1 MRIPIQLKYFFFV
14 YILAISTF
22 EFFFRISQSATYL
35 LFPFSAAVF
44 YYYKKRFDY
53 SILIIILPFFLVYI
67 LQHVLYNTPV
77 YFAFSLIIRL
87 LAVYFSLKIMGIEF
101 IKIFINTIK
110 VISFV
115 SIFFYV
121 IQYIPAIHSFMI
133 GLSEHFTNLGS
144 QPETVIDRPNFI
156 IYAIQQ
162 MEEEGSSL
170 YRNSGP
176 FWEPG
181 LYVVFLNIAF
191 FFNIFYH
198 KELFSKTNAILLLN
212 IFSTLSTTG
221 FIVLLMIF
229 IIYIISF
236 KSLKIQNKILL
247 VTILIACIPA
257 IFSLSFMSKKI
268 NDQMGQSD
276 LSYSRFG
283 AAVVHWNII
292 QDYPITGLPNDNN
305 KTYSKYSDNI
315 SPNGITEI
323 FVRYGF
329 FSGLI
334 YYFILFLSCSS
345 IMYIL
350 GSPHKGIFLFIVLV
364 TLIMSQTIGT
374 SPIYWLF
381 VLSLTLLGDKE
392 KNLLRIKRLIEVER
406 LKANFKS
413 QKVNINT

>member
-1 MRIPIQLKYFFFV
+1 MRVPIQLKYFFFI

-22 EFFFRISQSATYL
+22 EFFFRISQVATYL
-35 LFPFSAAVF
+35 LFPIAGFVF

-53 SILIIILPFFLVYI
+53 SVLIIILPFFLIYI
-67 LQHVLYNTPV
+67 LQHVFYDTPI

-87 LAVYFSLKIMGIEF
+87 LTVYFSLKIIGIEF
-101 IKIFINTIK
+101 IKIFINTLKI
-110 VISFV
+110 ISLI

-121 IQYIPAIHSFMI
+121 IQYIPAIHGLMI
-133 GLSEHFTNLGS
+133 TLSEHFTNLGS
-144 QPETVIDRPNFI
+144 QPDTVIDRPNFI

-162 MEEEGSSL
+162 IEEGGPGL

-181 LYVVFLNIAF
+181 LFVVFLNIAF
-191 FFNIFYH
+191 FFNTFYT
-198 KELFSKTNAILLLN
+198 KELFSKTNAIFLVN

-229 IIYIISF
+229 IVYLISF
-236 KSLKIQNKILL
+236 KSLKIQNKLL
-247 VTILIACIPA
+247 LLIILIACIPA
-257 IFSLSFMSKKI
+257 IFSLSFMTKKI

-323 FVRYGF
+323 FVRYGVI
-329 FSGLI
+329 SGMI
-334 YYFILFLSCSS
+334 YYFILYLSSGS

-350 GSPHKGIFLFIVLV
+350 GNPNKGIFLFLILV

-374 SPIYWLF
+374 SPIYWLL
-381 VLSLTLLGDKE
+381 VLNLTLLGDKE
-392 KNLLRIKRLIEVER
+392 KNILRIKRLIEIER
-406 LKANFKS
+406 LKASLNIQKS
-413 QKVNINT
+413 R